1 MNYTNNIDKYY
12 IHAHYNSVREKETNR
27 NKVVWLL
34 LLIGILLS
42 GLFFLYKSYQ
52 FNEITTAYENSKV
65 EKAKVEKGS
74 MLTVDES
81 KVMPSEEI
89 VLKKEEP
96 IVASVPSSAI
106 NSAIEKLEVVESQKL
121 TESTRESVLLDSKIA
136 EKHNKIGSVMSS
148 TALET
153 TQSSNLVATE
163 TTKEQATVSSPVISE
178 KEESATKAV
187 VANGADANISKALP
201 TELFHLYVISK
212 GETLYSIA
220 LKEYNDRGMY
230 QKIIQANSDLENPN
244 NIHEGQEILLPI
256 VNEAKSY
263 SDILHFR

>member
-12 IHAHYNSVREKETNR
+12 IHSHYNSVKEKETNR
-27 NKVVWLL
+27 NKVLWLF

-52 FNEITTAYENSKV
+52 FNEMTTTYQSSEVK
-65 EKAKVEKGS
+65 KAKVTNSSVTSMAESQVTTSEK
-74 MLTVDES
+74 
-81 KVMPSEEI
+81 I
-89 VLKKEEP
+89 VSKKEETVP
-96 IVASVPSSAI
+96 MIPSSAI
-106 NSAIEKLEVVESQKL
+106 NSAIEKLEIVESQKL
-121 TESTRESVLLDSKIA
+121 TESTRESVLLGSKID
-136 EKHNKIGSVMSS
+136 EKHNKMESTMKSS
-148 TALET
+148 MALET
-153 TQSSNLVATE
+153 TQSSSLLATE
-163 TTKEQATVSSPVISE
+163 TSKAQVTATTSSAISE
-178 KEESATKAV
+178 KEKSATAV

-230 QKIIQANSDLENPN
+230 QKIIKANPDLENPN

-256 VNEAKSY
+256 VNEAKAY

>member
-12 IHAHYNSVREKETNR
+12 IHSHYNSVKEKETNR
-27 NKVVWLL
+27 NKVLWLF

-52 FNEITTAYENSKV
+52 FNEMTTTYENSEVK
-65 EKAKVEKGS
+65 KAKVTNSSVTGMAESQVTATEK
-74 MLTVDES
+74 
-81 KVMPSEEI
+81 I
-89 VLKKEEP
+89 VSKKEETVP
-96 IVASVPSSAI
+96 MIPSSAI
-106 NSAIEKLEVVESQKL
+106 NSAIEKLEIVESQKL
-121 TESTRESVLLDSKIA
+121 TESIRESVLLDSKID
-136 EKHNKIGSVMSS
+136 EKHNKIESAMKSS

-153 TQSSNLVATE
+153 IKSTSLLATE
-163 TTKEQATVSSPVISE
+163 TSKEQATATTSAILE
-178 KEESATKAV
+178 KEKSTTAV
-187 VANGADANISKALP
+187 VAHGTDANVSKSLP

-230 QKIIQANSDLENPN
+230 QKIIKANPDLENPN

-256 VNEAKSY
+256 VNEAKAY

>member
-12 IHAHYNSVREKETNR
+12 IHSHYNSVKEKETNR
-27 NKVVWLL
+27 NKVLWLF

-52 FNEITTAYENSKV
+52 FNEMTTTYENSEVK
-65 EKAKVEKGS
+65 KAKVTNSSVTGMAESQVTATEKI
-74 MLTVDES
+74 V
-81 KVMPSEEI
+81 SE
-89 VLKKEEP
+89 KEETVP
-96 IVASVPSSAI
+96 MIPSSAI
-106 NSAIEKLEVVESQKL
+106 NSAIEKLEIVESQKL
-121 TESTRESVLLDSKIA
+121 IESTRESVLLDSKIDGN
-136 EKHNKIGSVMSS
+136 HNKIESAMKSS
-148 TALET
+148 TDLEAT
-153 TQSSNLVATE
+153 KSSSLLASE
-163 TTKEQATVSSPVISE
+163 TLKEQATATSSTISE
-178 KEESATKAV
+178 KEKSATSAV
-187 VANGADANISKALP
+187 THGADANVSKSLP

-230 QKIIQANSDLENPN
+230 QKIIKANPDLENPN

-256 VNEAKSY
+256 VNEAKAY